1 MISYGIISMLIHP
14 IKKREIKLMEKRN
27 NQLGITLTPEEKKKL
42 LEEIIYYF
50 ETERDEKLGIIA
62 SESILDF
69 FMDSLGKHIYNKA
82 LDDTKKWYS
91 HRMEDVE
98 ADFYALYKQGL

>member
-1 MISYGIISMLIHP
+1 
-14 IKKREIKLMEKRN
+14 MEKN
-27 NQLGITLTPEEKKKL
+27 HSHLNITLSSEEKKQL
-42 LEEIIYYF
+42 LDEIIYYF

-69 FMDSLGKHIYNKA
+69 FMEGLGKYIYNKA
-82 LDDTKKWYS
+82 LDDTKVWYS

-98 ADFYALYKQGL
+98 ADFYALYKS

>member
-1 MISYGIISMLIHP
+1 
-14 IKKREIKLMEKRN
+14 MEKNKNR
-27 NQLGITLTPEEKKKL
+27 LGITLTPEQKKQL

-69 FMDSLGKHIYNKA
+69 FMDNLGRSIYNKA
-82 LDDTKKWYS
+82 LDDAKGWYTA
-91 HRMEDVE
+91 RLEDVE
-98 ADFYALYKQGL
+98 ADFYSLYKQEL